1 MPIPGGSSKAPS
13 TFDSNKKGLKNKN
26 DKNKFGTS
34 SSDGKGKKFGEIK
47 VLHENGPMDPRKY
60 CIGCGAAS
68 CVNESEDIIL

>member
-1 MPIPGGSSKAPS
+1 MNHSGGSSK
-13 TFDSNKKGLKNKN
+13 SNSIFNPKKKALGSKTS
-26 DKNKFGTS
+26 DNKFGIS